1 MLTVY
6 YSPHATSVDNE
17 AGRASGHADVPLAEA
32 GRQQARTLGSHYAAI
47 PVDAVF
53 CSDLRR
59 ASETA
64 ALMFG
69 AHAAPRIT
77 DARLREFDY
86 GTMTQWPRERVEA
99 EFPRRI
105 TTPFPGGESLLMVV
119 ERMGDFLRDTLA
131 GYDGKTIVV
140 IGHRGTK
147 WGFDYWAGSQSL
159 EEIVLTP
166 WEWRAVPIW
175 RYALERG
182 DIARRTPI
190 VARGP
195 VAGQPQGGTKHE

>member
-17 AGRASGHADVPLAEA
+17 TDRASGHADVPLSEQ
-32 GRQQARTLGSHYAAI
+32 GRQRALNLARHYAGM

-59 ASETA
+59 AADTA
-64 ALMFG
+64 ALVFG
-69 AHAAPRIT
+69 ERGAPIIH

-86 GTMTQWPRERVEA
+86 GAMTQAPRERVEA

-105 TTPFPGGESLLMVV
+105 TTPFPDGESMLMVV
-119 ERMGDFLRDTLA
+119 ERVGGFLKDTLA
-131 GYDGKTIVV
+131 AYDGKAIAV

-147 WGFDYWAGSQSL
+147 WGLDYWAGRQSL
-159 EEIVLTP
+159 EEIVLAP
-166 WEWRAVPIW
+166 WEWREIPIW
-175 RYALERG
+175 RYAFERG
-182 DIARRTPI
+182 DLGRRTPI
-190 VARGP
+190 VTR
-195 VAGQPQGGTKHE
+195 QPD

>member
-17 AGRASGHADVPLAEA
+17 AGRASGHADVPLSQQ
-32 GRQQARTLGSHYAAI
+32 GRQAAATLARHYADI

-59 ASETA
+59 AADTA
-64 ALMFG
+64 ALVFG
-69 AHAAPRIT
+69 TRGAPIIH

-86 GTMTQWPRERVEA
+86 GTMTQQPREQVEA
-99 EFPRRI
+99 EFLQRI
-105 TTPFPGGESLLMVV
+105 TTPFPGGESMLTVV
-119 ERMGDFLRDTLA
+119 ERVGAFLYDMLA
-131 GYDGKTIVV
+131 AYDGKAFVV

-147 WGFDYWAGSQSL
+147 WGLDYWAGRQSL

-166 WEWRAVPIW
+166 WEWREIPIW
-175 RYALERG
+175 RYSLESG
-182 DIARRTPI
+182 DMAQRKPIMARR
-190 VARGP
+190 
-195 VAGQPQGGTKHE
+195 

>member
-17 AGRASGHADVPLAEA
+17 AGRASGHADVPLSDQ
-32 GRQQARTLGSHYAAI
+32 GRQVALALGRHYADI
-47 PVDAVF
+47 PVHAAF

-59 ASETA
+59 AADTA

-69 AHAAPRIT
+69 ERGAPIIH

-86 GTMTQWPRERVEA
+86 GTMTQRPREQVEA

-105 TTPFPGGESLLMVV
+105 TTPFPDGESMLMVV
-119 ERMGDFLRDTLA
+119 ERVGGFLSDTLTA
-131 GYDGKTIVV
+131 YDGKVVVV

-147 WGFDYWAGSQSL
+147 WGLDYWTGRQSL
-159 EEIVLTP
+159 EEIVLMP
-166 WEWRAVPIW
+166 WEWREIPIW
-175 RYALERG
+175 RYSLVSG
-182 DIARRTPI
+182 DMAQRKPIMARR
-190 VARGP
+190 
-195 VAGQPQGGTKHE
+195 